1 MNPYSSV
8 QMKVEVNKMVTKAN
22 EIDRCDCD
30 VIHDEIVA
38 KVKEN
43 MPEEESLYDLAELFK
58 VFGDSTRVR
67 ILWALDSSEMCVCD
81 IAYLLN
87 MTQSA
92 ISHQLRVLKQAEL
105 VKSRRDG
112 KIVYYS
118 LSDEHVRTI
127 FDQGLSHI
135 NEKMEG

>member
-1 MNPYSSV
+1 
-8 QMKVEVNKMVTKAN
+8 MVIKAN
-22 EIDRCDCD
+22 DIDRCDCD
-30 VIHDEIVA
+30 VIHDDIVA

-43 MPEEESLYDLAELFK
+43 MPEVEALYDLAELFK

-118 LSDEHVRTI
+118 LADDHVRTI
-127 FDQGLSHI
+127 FDQGLNHI
-135 NEKMEG
+135 NEKLEG